1 MAHLMFSSVFHR
13 LSLLVILSEDLPNRK
28 APTLRG
34 LERNQKLCPLPSLL
48 FCSLGKEEQVF
59 REVRRRWE
67 ALRGCSRPW
76 GLTISILH
84 LLSPARGPYLSFLGL
99 AAGCLREVDTRVL
112 WLQSVVSFCFR
123 RVPRHVVSRLLPG
136 AGQPSPSPDAS
147 PSSGNGRR

>member
-48 FCSLGKEEQVF
+48 FC
-59 REVRRRWE
+59 
-67 ALRGCSRPW
+67 
-76 GLTISILH
+76 T
-84 LLSPARGPYLSFLGL
+84 LSFLGL
-99 AAGCLREVDTRVL
+99 AAGCLRRVDTRVL